1 MKKRIVA
8 AFLISVLIG
17 IMLVI
22 QARSSG
28 GQMIYTS
35 RKAISD
41 YKTMIESEQETV
53 KNINRQIEEA
63 VQLLEQYESY
73 EKDPETD
80 IITQNILEEYEKYSI
95 LAGACKVRGPG
106 VEITVDDGKRELYVG
121 ENINNLIVH
130 DIDILMIINE
140 LKRSGAEAISVNGQR
155 IVDSTAINCSGWT
168 VRINGQTYA
177 RPFTIKAIGNGSRM
191 VSNLLSQNGY
201 GTSLREWG
209 VIFTIEILDEVEI
222 EAYSGNREL
231 FYAGESG
238 GKEKKE

>member
-130 DIDILMIINE
+130 DIDIL
-140 LKRSGAEAISVNGQR
+140 AGQR
-155 IVDSTAINCSGWT
+155 NFRRLYNAMVIDRNSFRSRFLQFID
-168 VRINGQTYA
+168 
-177 RPFTIKAIGNGSRM
+177 KA
-191 VSNLLSQNGY
+191 
-201 GTSLREWG
+201 
-209 VIFTIEILDEVEI
+209 
-222 EAYSGNREL
+222 
-231 FYAGESG
+231 
-238 GKEKKE
+238 